1 MRQQFE
7 SVKQAFFRRKG
18 QADLLRRSLSENEK
32 ALADTKA
39 TIILEVEVL
48 KLLQGVSASTWN
60 NTKTLVESIVTR
72 ALQAI
77 FFDKSYK
84 FVLNQEIKRNVPSVS
99 FAVSDEGMELDI
111 VDEIGGG
118 IADVV
123 ALVLRLAFV
132 VLYRPQ
138 VRPFLVLDEP
148 LRHLSVSYQPHAA
161 KFLKQVCQELGVSL
175 LVVTHQK
182 ELASEA
188 DQVFH
193 LEKVGK
199 TCQVR

>member
-1 MRQQFE
+1 MRKQFE
-7 SVKQAFFRRKG
+7 TIKQEFFRRKG
-18 QADLLRRSLSENEK
+18 QSDLLRKSLTDSE
-32 ALADTKA
+32 AFLARTKE
-39 TIILEVEVL
+39 TIVLEIEVL
-48 KLLQGVSASTWN
+48 KLLQGVSSSTWS
-60 NTKTLVESIVTR
+60 NTKGLVESIVTR

-99 FAVSDEGMELDI
+99 FAVEDEGMELDI

-132 VLYRPQ
+132 VLYRPK

-161 KFLKQVCQELGVSL
+161 KFLRQVCQELGVSL

-199 TCQVR
+199 TCQVS